1 MLILLFKN
9 RKDFS
14 DSRYKL
20 ELNSKNAIL
29 RTRNLIYHEIIEVLL
44 KNGANA
50 NARMADLGTPLHP
63 AAMNSKYQI

>member
-29 RTRNLIYHEIIEVLL
+29 RTRNLIYHEIIYNLNTCMAYNYFLYSYLHVLFIATGYYL
-44 KNGANA
+44 
-50 NARMADLGTPLHP
+50 
-63 AAMNSKYQI
+63 